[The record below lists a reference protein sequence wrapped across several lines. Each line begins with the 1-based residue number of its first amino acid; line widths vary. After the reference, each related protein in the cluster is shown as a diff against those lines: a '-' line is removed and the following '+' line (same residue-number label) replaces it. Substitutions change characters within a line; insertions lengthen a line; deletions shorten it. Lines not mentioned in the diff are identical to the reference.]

1 MTRRYLLGT
10 RLEKEK
16 IERLLIKRQPG
27 VTYYEFAY
35 LCDTLLER
43 LIEGSARNL
52 FDFDFHLSEFLDDF
66 ETDVRETNSLHH
78 ADLRGYLADVGE
90 AMIYFCRYLEQL
102 DFFPA
107 PITTKVMEGSVNTVL
122 LVEVFDPRQPRPTF
136 STKRNL

>member
-35 LCDTLLER
+35 LCDSLLEK
-43 LIEGSARNL
+43 LIDGMAADL

-66 ETDVRETNSLHH
+66 ETDVRETYSLHN
-78 ADLRGYLADVGE
+78 ADIRGYLADVGE

-107 PITTKVMEGSVNTVL
+107 PETLKVMEGSRNTVL
-122 LVEVFDPRQPRPTF
+122 LFEVYDPKLPRPTF